1 MWAVPIRSQL
11 GRKIII
17 SLIFTIFCFNFM
29 SAQVQASPLETTDV
43 SDLYP
48 SIFVTKDVDF
58 SEVALNDS
66 YDYEYRK

>member
-1 MWAVPIRSQL
+1 
-11 GRKIII
+11 
-17 SLIFTIFCFNFM
+17 M

-66 YDYEYRK
+66 FVVTITITNIGNILMIA